1 MMLMGLRLNRCRK
14 RKKN

>member
-1 MMLMGLRLNRCRK
+1 MGLRLNRCRK